1 MDRDSDRETAG
12 VRALLA
18 VAAGDGPPA
27 TDLLAGVRRRMRRQR
42 IRRRVL
48 LPSLATLATAS
59 VLAVAVLAASVLTG
73 APSAQARVVAAAGRT
88 ANEGYRVRIVST
100 KSIGSGGPTG
110 TEISEGVFDPA
121 RRTGRLLVG
130 NPPVELR
137 FLGDM
142 VYFEL
147 PERSG
152 ARRWVAER
160 RAFDAG
166 ADMPLFVQLTKL
178 TWQNPQQALV
188 RLRSAAAVRDQGH
201 AAGDG
206 WSGRRYAFELTGD
219 QGAKAAATVTGSV
232 EVDQAGRVRRL
243 EVAERLTAGPGGTV
257 LGTVRTVMEFRD
269 YGARETVSAPP
280 ASAIDHDPPSKL
292 PSKARSEKATQKAAH
307 P

>member
-1 MDRDSDRETAG
+1 MDRDSDQEVAG
-12 VRALLA
+12 VRTLLA
-18 VAAGDGPPA
+18 VAAGDDPPA
-27 TDLLAGVRRRMRRQR
+27 TTDLLAGVRRRVRRQR

-59 VLAVAVLAASVLTG
+59 VLAVAVLAASVITG

-88 ANEGYRVRIVST
+88 ANEGYRVRIVSS
-100 KSIGSGGPTG
+100 KSAGPGGPTA

-137 FLGDM
+137 LVGDM

-147 PERSG
+147 PERSRSG

-160 RAFDAG
+160 RASDAG
-166 ADMPLFVQLTKL
+166 TGVPLFVQLTKL
-178 TWQNPQQALV
+178 TWQDPQQALV
-188 RLRSAAAVRDQGH
+188 RLRSAAAVRDQGR
-201 AAGDG
+201 AVGDG

-232 EVDQAGRVRRL
+232 AVDQAGRVRRL
-243 EVAERLTAGPGGTV
+243 QVEEGLTAGPAGTTAGM
-257 LGTVRTVMEFRD
+257 LRTVMEFGD
-269 YGARETVSAPP
+269 YGVRETVSAPP
-280 ASAIDHDPPSKL
+280 ASAIDHNPPGKL
-292 PSKARSEKATQKAAH
+292 PSKARSEKAAH

>member
-1 MDRDSDRETAG
+1 MDRDSDREVAG

-18 VAAGDGPPA
+18 AAAGDGPPA
-27 TDLLAGVRRRMRRQR
+27 TDLLAGVRRRVRRQR

-59 VLAVAVLAASVLTG
+59 VLAVAVLAASVVTG
-73 APSAQARVVAAAGRT
+73 APSAQARVAAAAGRT
-88 ANEGYRVRIVST
+88 ANESYRVQIVSS
-100 KSIGSGGPTG
+100 KSAGPGGQAA

-137 FLGDM
+137 FVGDM
-142 VYFEL
+142 VYLEL
-147 PERSG
+147 PERSRSG

-160 RAFDAG
+160 RAFDSG
-166 ADMPLFVQLTKL
+166 TSMPLFVQLTKL
-178 TWQNPQQALV
+178 TWQDPQEALV
-188 RLRSAAAVRDQGH
+188 GLRSAAAVRDQGS

-206 WSGRRYAFELTGD
+206 WSGRRYAFELTD
-219 QGAKAAATVTGSV
+219 DHKAKLGSTVSGSV

-243 EVAERLTAGPGGTV
+243 EVAERLAAGPAGPTGA
-257 LGTVRTVMEFRD
+257 TVRTVMEFRD
-269 YGARETVSAPP
+269 YGVRETVSAPP

-292 PSKARSEKATQKAAH
+292 PSKARSEKAAH